1 MEILYILVDISIWLI
16 GMLLPKK
23 QRKVNFIQAFM
34 LSLLVWMSYHTFLC
48 YIYNLFQIPI
58 TLANLTIVNV
68 LVCMVGIGILC
79 KKKKVQAYQLDK
91 QDVVAS
97 LIFLGITF
105 IMLYVNFGVTDKL
118 KYVSMDAVEHYKAAR
133 EFSENTVLADKA
145 IYNNTTYPHFM
156 PMAYTNIGLLFKV
169 FKPWIGTVN
178 LYPIYIVW
186 EAGIFFLTMLS
197 FYFLCKMKKQANHG
211 SVLIIIFTIL
221 YGVGYPLNSWIS
233 GFHYLGLSLW
243 VILSILIILQEQ
255 STQTK
260 EKECIENLNLEN
272 RKKNLYVMITLF
284 FYNIALLFS
293 YCFFAPIIYVVELL
307 HFLKRKRERVDTTK
321 QLMINIGV
329 LLGITGIIGVT
340 YLLIPQIL
348 DVHTTGLER
357 DGSIYKNLWSNFIL
371 FLPFTLYSFYQ
382 YRKEKAN
389 ISNIHITLIVT
400 LIYMI
405 LLWIAKQYQI
415 CSAYYFYKNTYL
427 LWGLLIACH
436 CEGMFLFRQ
445 RCQNG
450 KYITNLYIICYIG
463 LCLFS
468 IWQRSSYLVYEE
480 YAKED
485 ITTAMDIYS
494 FNKTMMT
501 SQVQNLDKGQLE
513 ILTYLEKE
521 IQIPWKEAQKD
532 LLFIAENSQTTWI
545 RSLTGFEDEGREN
558 LEQAIIRYANGQ
570 YTYVV
575 CFYESEIYKTIGKN
589 LKLEEAMCIYQN
601 EAGYITRFYKKE
613 GQ

>member
-1 MEILYILVDISIWLI
+1 MEILYILLDVSIWLI

-23 QRKVNFIQAFM
+23 QRKANLIQASV
-34 LSLLVWMSYHTFLC
+34 LCLLVWMSYHTFLC
-48 YIYNLFQIPI
+48 YIYNLCQIPI

-68 LVCMVGIGILC
+68 LVCIVGMGVLW
-79 KKKKVQAYQLDK
+79 KKKKIQAYQLDK
-91 QDVVAS
+91 QDIVVS
-97 LIFLGITF
+97 IIFLCITF
-105 IMLYVNFGVTDKL
+105 VMLYINFGTMDKL
-118 KYVSMDAVEHYKAAR
+118 KYVSMDAIEHYKAAR

-145 IYNNTTYPHFM
+145 TYNNTTYPHFM
-156 PMAYTNIGLLFKV
+156 PMAYTNVGLLFKV

-178 LYPIYIVW
+178 VYPVYIAW
-186 EAGIFFLTMLS
+186 EATIFFLTMLS
-197 FYFLCKMKKQANHG
+197 FYFLCKKKKQANHSG
-211 SVLIIIFTIL
+211 VLIVLFTIL

-243 VILSILIILQEQ
+243 VIFSILIVLQEQ
-255 STQTK
+255 NRQVQ
-260 EKECIENLNLEN
+260 EKECIENPEEN
-272 RKKNLYVMITLF
+272 KKNFYVMVILF

-293 YCFFAPIIYVVELL
+293 YCLFAPIVYIVELL
-307 HFLKRKRERVDTTK
+307 YFLRRKRQRLDTTK
-321 QLMINIGV
+321 QFMINIGV

-371 FLPFTLYSFYQ
+371 FVPFALYSFYR
-382 YRKEKAN
+382 YRKEKTN
-389 ISNIHITLIVT
+389 ISNIHIALIVT
-400 LIYMI
+400 LIYMLI
-405 LLWIAKQYQI
+405 LWIAKQYQI
-415 CSAYYFYKNTYL
+415 CSAYYFYKNAYI

-436 CEGMFLFRQ
+436 CEGMCLFRQ
-445 RCQNG
+445 KGQNG
-450 KYITNLYIICYIG
+450 KYITNLYTICYIG

-468 IWQRSSYLVYEE
+468 IWQRPSYLVYDT

-485 ITTAMDIYS
+485 ITTTMDIYS
-494 FNKTMMT
+494 FNKTMIT
-501 SQVQNLDKGQLE
+501 SQVRNLDRGQLA

-521 IQIPWKEAQKD
+521 MQIPWKEAQKD

-558 LEQAIIRYANGQ
+558 LEQAIIRCTNRQ

-575 CFYESEIYKTIGKN
+575 CFYESEIYKAIGKN
-589 LKLEEAMCIYQN
+589 LGLEEETCIYQN
-601 EAGYITRFYKKE
+601 EAGCIYQIL
-613 GQ
+613 